1 MRFLARRRRDGRER
15 VKLGRFSVVDR
26 S

>member
-1 MRFLARRRRDGRER
+1 MRFVARRGRDGRER
-15 VKLGRFSVVDR
+15 VKLGRFSVVDK